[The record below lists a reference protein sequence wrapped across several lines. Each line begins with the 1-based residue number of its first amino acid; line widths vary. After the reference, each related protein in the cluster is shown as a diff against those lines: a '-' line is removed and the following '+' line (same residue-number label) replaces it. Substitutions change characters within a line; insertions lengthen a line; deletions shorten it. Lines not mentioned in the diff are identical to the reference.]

1 MSNASADREK
11 NNFQQRI
18 KSYWT
23 KNLFLQ
29 LDLISLLLQIH
40 PRPQTSLKTFFVE
53 TGMSVP
59 TPNPAFL
66 LLHVVCILLSRCLKL
81 PRVFGVFS
89 LFPVEIFRHNFFSL
103 VIPQFI
109 KISIYRIDVQ
119 LRKRHCIFYCL
130 AMYFSQSLIIMGVL
144 LYTNCVVAVF
154 DSLVDFFHSDYSSEF
169 VYRV

>member
-1 MSNASADREK
+1 
-11 NNFQQRI
+11 
-18 KSYWT
+18 
-23 KNLFLQ
+23 
-29 LDLISLLLQIH
+29 
-40 PRPQTSLKTFFVE
+40 
-53 TGMSVP
+53 MSVP

-130 AMYFSQSLIIMGVL
+130 AMHFSQSLIIMGVL